1 MRTRQP
7 YRPLSPSRA
16 TDQFAAEQLG
26 YKSQRELD
34 QSRERQSRFNDDAAR
49 RAIILPSR
57 SLTFYAEALTGSAN
71 AVMRRS
77 PKTATMMETLTRYP
91 MGAAGRVIGASLWCS
106 SARTGGSAALT
117 LRIGNSG
124 GTETTYILP
133 DAIIDGTTKDGHTR
147 DQSAEWMTPVPNGIR
162 FAAGDQLR
170 LQLFLT
176 SFASASTPDWGAE
189 LIVVYEGLS

>member
-1 MRTRQP
+1 MRRQP
-7 YRPLSPSRA
+7 YRPVSPSRA

-26 YKSQRELD
+26 YKSQRQME
-34 QSRERQSRFNDDAAR
+34 QERDRQGRYQDDAAR

-57 SLTFYAEALTGSAN
+57 TLAFYIEALTGTTN

-77 PKTATMMETLTRYP
+77 PKTATAMSTTVRYP
-91 MGAAGRVIGASLWCS
+91 MGAAGRVIGASLWCT
-106 SARTGGSAALT
+106 SARTGGSATLT

-124 GTETTYILP
+124 GTEATYSLP
-133 DAIIDGTTKDGHTR
+133 DVIIDGTAKDGHTR

-162 FAAGDQLR
+162 FAAGDQIR

-176 SFASASTPDWGAE
+176 GWTSGSTPDWAAE
-189 LIVVYEGLS
+189 LIVVYDNLS